1 MAGKLIKA
9 TKRFSDRVGNYVRYR
24 PGYPDEQLNYLI
36 KKCGLD
42 NQSSIADI
50 GSGTGIFTKYL
61 LDKNLSVTAVEP
73 NDEMRNAAD
82 KLLSKYSTYS
92 SIKGT
97 AETTGLNTASFELLT
112 VAQAFHWFDWPK
124 AINEFKR
131 VLKPRGQLALIW
143 NRRNLLDPFQQA
155 YEKMLREFAPE
166 YNLVNHMNIED
177 EKLSAL
183 FDTNSY
189 QHKTFQ
195 YSQIFS
201 CDAFLG
207 RMQSSSYSPAQGT
220 DELAALNQ
228 AAIQLFE
235 TFAIEDSL
243 SFEYSSHLYLGQP
256 V

>member
-1 MAGKLIKA
+1 M
-9 TKRFSDRVGNYVRYR
+9 DNYVRYR
-24 PGYPDEQLNYLI
+24 PGYPDEQLHYLI

-50 GSGTGIFTKYL
+50 GSGTGIFTKCL

-82 KLLSKYSTYS
+82 NLLSKYSTYS

-97 AETTGLNTASFELLT
+97 AETTGLSTSSFELLT

-131 VLKPRGQLALIW
+131 VLKPKGQLALIW

-166 YNLVNHMNIED
+166 YNLVNHMNIKD

-183 FDTNSY
+183 FDTNNY
-189 QHKTFQ
+189 QHKAFQ
-195 YSQIFS
+195 YSQNFS

-235 TFAIEDSL
+235 EFAIEGML
-243 SFEYSSHLYLGQP
+243 SFEYICHLYLGQP
-256 V
+256 RA